1 MDKKISIKKMIIKL
15 LIGVLFLLLFFVVI
29 YLILK
34 HFGYADMNQEQLQE
48 LIKKAGVYGKIVF
61 VTITFLQ
68 VTFIPIPS
76 AVTILS
82 GLYLYGFWKSFFL
95 SFIGLFL
102 GSMFAFF
109 LGRKIG
115 RKFVDWAMGSKEE
128 TDYYLSKLK
137 GKETVLLFFM
147 FVLPAFPDDALCAVA
162 GITNINKWVFTVMQ
176 VITRPVSILG
186 TLIFMSGMIIP
197 FEGLGL
203 VLIILIAIISII
215 AFIIVFKNSDR
226 INNSLE
232 KISLKITNKF
242 KKK

>member
-1 MDKKISIKKMIIKL
+1 MDKNINIKKMIIKL

-115 RKFVDWAMGSKEE
+115 RRFVDWVMGSKEE

-162 GITNINKWVFTVMQ
+162 GITNINKWVFTMMQ
-176 VITRPVSILG
+176 IMTRPISILG
-186 TLIFMSGMIIP
+186 TLIFMSRMIIP

-215 AFIIVFKNSDR
+215 AFILIFKNSDR